1 MARAVERGKP
11 MPAFYAPVPG
21 IPESPGRYAEVHPD
35 RVKRFP
41 NSVEE
46 ILFVPDGID
55 DESQKSQPKRWRREL
70 EHDAE
75 SVFWLLVYWSMV
87 VQPQTGLPQTI
98 DSPSWVRLLGNSGD
112 RHDFVRTLS
121 DGAMPDNLTHSSY
134 KPLHPLIEDLAAV
147 LLIDGHHLKAPDLRK
162 DTFYVTEAFQRLI
175 LKFIIENRGKQ
186 FMDHP
191 VEKTF
196 RKVERLWGPDG
207 RSVTDSQAADSA
219 NRSVDSR
226 TCPVCGS
233 VNFCLFLL
241 LCLRVRLQATDEDVD
256 IADGIVTHNTE
267 QVDDTEMVDVY

>member
-1 MARAVERGKP
+1 MARAVERGEHV
-11 MPAFYAPVPG
+11 PAVLGFVPG
-21 IPESPGRYAEVHPD
+21 IPESPDRYAEVHPD

-46 ILFVPDGID
+46 FLFNPDGID
-55 DESQKSQPKRWRREL
+55 ESEQSQSKGWRHEL

-75 SVFWLLVYWSMV
+75 SVFWLFLYWSMV
-87 VQPQTGLPQTI
+87 AQPEKGLEETI
-98 DSPSWVRLLGNSGD
+98 HSPSWGGLLGDSRD
-112 RHDFVRTLS
+112 RHAFVRTLS
-121 DGAMPDNLTHSSY
+121 DGALPDHLTHSFY
-134 KPLHPLIEDLAAV
+134 KPLHPLIEDLAAI
-147 LLIDGHHLKAPDLRK
+147 LLIDSHHLKAPDPRK

-186 FMDHP
+186 FMDRP

-196 RKVERLWGPDG
+196 RQVERLWGPDG
-207 RSVTDSQAADSA
+207 RSVTNSQAADSA
-219 NRSVDSR
+219 NRSVDSG

-267 QVDDTEMVDVY
+267 MVDVQ